1 MPELQPS
8 RDPESLATQVR
19 DRVLV
24 TIERLAMHAP
34 DAPRR
39 AGDAFAPDR
48 EALALRRVFR
58 EMGLAQR
65 KRRQQLGRAPSA
77 EVRLAAEA
85 FRRDPTLDT
94 LVGVAGALQ
103 TAGLLA

>member
-8 RDPESLATQVR
+8 RDPESLATHVR
-19 DRVLV
+19 DRVLL

-34 DAPRR
+34 GAPRR
-39 AGDAFAPDR
+39 VDDPLAHDR

-58 EMGLAQR
+58 EMGMAQR
-65 KRRQQLGRAPSA
+65 RRRHQLGRAPSA

-85 FRRDPTLDT
+85 FRREPTLET